1 VGLGDSRRLGIL
13 PFQLLEQ
20 MKFIF
25 YSHKDYSDVWPIMF
39 GQAEKYLSQYQK
51 VLFTNEGDAPD
62 GWDILYY
69 DDSLPY
75 QQRVL
80 SCLRRLEDEMV
91 VFHHEDMF
99 LYDKPNQEALEYFA
113 SVVGQDK
120 VSFVKLLR
128 GGYSDGLVES
138 EYPGLVVSP
147 QNMVFTIQPTICKKK
162 NLEIMYRE
170 TPGNSIWE
178 FEANT
183 HKTTPRH
190 NFTGC
195 MAFEK
200 SDKKRGMYHYDSSVY
215 PYIATGVVKGKWYT
229 SDYPE
234 LRDILNEYQININI
248 RGEI

>member
-1 VGLGDSRRLGIL
+1 
-13 PFQLLEQ
+13 

-25 YSHKDYSDVWPIMF
+25 YSHKDYSDIWPIMF
-39 GQAEKYLSQYQK
+39 GQAEKYLKQYDK

-62 GWDILYY
+62 DWDVLYY
-69 DDSLPY
+69 DESLPY

-80 SCLRRLEDEMV
+80 SCLDKLDAEVV
-91 VFHHEDMF
+91 VFNHEDMF
-99 LYDKPNQEALEYFA
+99 LYSPPNHKTLKSFA
-113 SVVGQDK
+113 SLIKEDK
-120 VSFVKLLR
+120 ISFIKLLR
-128 GGYSDGLVES
+128 GGYVDALVES

-147 QNMVFTIQPTICKKK
+147 QDMVFTIQPTVCKKK

-183 HKTTPRH
+183 HKTTTKQ

-200 SDKKRGMYHYDSSVY
+200 GDKKRGMYHYDSNTY

-234 LRDILNEYQININI
+234 MQSILTEYNINKNL

>member
-1 VGLGDSRRLGIL
+1 
-13 PFQLLEQ
+13 

-25 YSHKDYSDVWPIMF
+25 YSHKDYSDIWPIMF
-39 GQAEKYLSQYQK
+39 GQAEKYLGRYQK

-62 GWDILYY
+62 GWDVLYY

-80 SCLRRLEDEMV
+80 SCLAKLKDDVV

-99 LYDKPNQEALEYFA
+99 LHAKPDHETLKYFENI
-113 SVVGQDK
+113 VKQDQ
-120 VSFVKLLR
+120 VSFIKLLR
-128 GGYSDGLVES
+128 GGYVDTLIES
-138 EYPGLVVSP
+138 EYSGLVISP
-147 QNMVFTIQPTICKKK
+147 EDMVFTIQPTICKKK
-162 NLEIMYRE
+162 NLELMYRE

-178 FEANT
+178 FESNSFNT
-183 HKTTPRH
+183 TIKE

-195 MAFEK
+195 MAFD
-200 SDKKRGMYHYDSSVY
+200 SNDKKRGMHHYDSSVY

-234 LRDILNEYQININI
+234 LSSLLSDYNIDVNL
-248 RGEI
+248 RGQV